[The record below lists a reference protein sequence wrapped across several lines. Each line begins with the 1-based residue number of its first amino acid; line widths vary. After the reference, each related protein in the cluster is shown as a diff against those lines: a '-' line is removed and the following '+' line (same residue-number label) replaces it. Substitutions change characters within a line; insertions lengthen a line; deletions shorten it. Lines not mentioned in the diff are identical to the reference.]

1 VSIDA
6 VSWPAKAYRFWLHE
20 MKLLLPPTIYF
31 VCAFNLIVVTTNLLT
46 RSYFIALTN
55 FLTATALAL
64 LVGKAVLVADKFRA
78 IHRFQN
84 APLIKPILYKTLFYG
99 LVVMLF
105 RIIEQLIHF
114 SFGQG
119 GFRVA
124 LDEAVEAFTWHRFAA
139 IQIWLFT
146 CFLLYVTAVEVS
158 KALGSGKLRQ
168 LMFGPRSG
176 GNG

>member
-1 VSIDA
+1 MSVDA
-6 VSWPAKAYRFWLHE
+6 VSWPARAYRFWLHE
-20 MKLLLPPTIYF
+20 IKLLLPPTIYF
-31 VCAFNLIVVTTNLLT
+31 FFTFNLIVFTTNMLT
-46 RSYFIALTN
+46 RSYFIALTH

-78 IHRFQN
+78 IHRFQH

-105 RIIEQLIHF
+105 RVVEQLIHF
-114 SFGQG
+114 SFSHD

-124 LDEAVEAFTWHRFAA
+124 LDHAVDAFAWRRFAA

-146 CFLLYVTAVEVS
+146 CFLLYVAVLEIS
-158 KALGSGKLRQ
+158 RALGPGKLRQ
-168 LMFGPRSG
+168 LMFGPR
-176 GNG
+176 